1 MSSVID
7 KICKDLQDREAT
19 GINKYGTDLD
29 RQDLSQADWKQH
41 LYEELLDAACY
52 LQKLNTDSIEARL
65 DNVHQDA
72 AYKFGKP
79 AVARKLV
86 EEMAELSAVIMQ
98 WTNKTMTYNEEL
110 AKHDQMAE
118 ELADVFIVAYQ
129 LRHLLGRE
137 MVDQWIS
144 IKRDRLKG
152 RI

>member
-7 KICKDLQDREAT
+7 KITQDLIDREFK
-19 GINKYGTDLD
+19 GIEKYGTDLD

-65 DNVHQDA
+65 DNVHEDA

-79 AVARKLV
+79 SVARKLV

-98 WTNKTMTYNEEL
+98 WQNKTITYNEEL
-110 AKHDQMAE
+110 QKLNQMGE

-144 IKRDRLKG
+144 IKRDRLKQ

>member
-7 KICKDLQDREAT
+7 KITQDLISRELK
-19 GINKYGTDLD
+19 GIEKYGTDLD
-29 RQDLSQADWKQH
+29 RQDLSQSDWKQH

-52 LQKLNTDSIEARL
+52 LQKLNTDSIEAKL
-65 DNVHQDA
+65 DHIHQDA

-79 AVARKLV
+79 AVACKLV

-98 WTNKTMTYNEEL
+98 WMNKTMSYNEEL

-144 IKRDRLKG
+144 IKRDRLKQG
-152 RI
+152 I